1 MWMYCRKKLKIVFY
15 MAIFIA
21 CFASFAQSAAHW
33 VSKYF
38 THDSD
43 SSATDKPSDAVDETA
58 PDAADKPSDAVDE
71 AAPDAADKA
80 SDAVDEAAPDA
91 ADKASD
97 VGE

>member
-1 MWMYCRKKLKIVFY
+1 

-43 SSATDKPSDAVDETA
+43 SSAADKSSDAVDETA
-58 PDAADKPSDAVDE
+58 PDAADK
-71 AAPDAADKA
+71 
-80 SDAVDEAAPDA
+80 
-91 ADKASD
+91 ASD

>member
-15 MAIFIA
+15 MAILIV
-21 CFASFAQSAAHW
+21 CSASFAQSAAHW

-38 THDSD
+38 THDSE
-43 SSATDKPSDAVDETA
+43 SSDTDKPSDAM
-58 PDAADKPSDAVDE
+58 
-71 AAPDAADKA
+71 
-80 SDAVDEAAPDA
+80 DEAAPDA